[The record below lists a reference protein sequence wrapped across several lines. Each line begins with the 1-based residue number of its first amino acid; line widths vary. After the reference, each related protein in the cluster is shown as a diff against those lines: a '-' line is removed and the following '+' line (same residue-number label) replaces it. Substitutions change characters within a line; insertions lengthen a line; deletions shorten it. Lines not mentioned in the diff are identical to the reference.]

1 MTTEDLNWV
10 PSDVDVSKPNPARV
24 YDYLLGGANN
34 FEVDRGLAKR
44 LVELVPDVAFMV
56 IENRSF
62 LRRAVTFLAQA
73 GIDQFL
79 DLGSGI
85 PTVGNTHEVAQQ
97 INPACKVLYV
107 DQEAVAVAHSD
118 LLLAD
123 NPQADILRADVR
135 RPEEVLSDPKTK
147 AILDFSRPVAILMFA
162 VVHFMDANDK
172 PADVISAYREA
183 TVPGSYLALSHITAE
198 GRPDMIDAVAEYST
212 KATMEGN
219 LRGKDEIQTFFDGYN
234 LVDPGLVFTPQW
246 RGELDVC
253 EPWRSAV
260 YAGVGKRL

>member
-1 MTTEDLNWV
+1 MTTDDLSWV

-44 LVELVPDVAFMV
+44 LIEMVPDVAFMV

-62 LRRAVTFLAQA
+62 LRRAVSYLAEA

-85 PTVGNTHEVAQQ
+85 PTVGNTHEVAQK
-97 INPACKVLYV
+97 INPACRVLYV
-107 DQEAVAVAHSD
+107 DREAVAVAHSD
-118 LLLAD
+118 MLLAD
-123 NPQADILRADVR
+123 NQQADILRADVR
-135 RPEEVLSDPKTK
+135 HPAEVLRDPKTR
-147 AILDFSRPVAILMFA
+147 AMLDFSRPVAILMFA
-162 VVHFMDANDK
+162 VVHFMDADDK
-172 PADVISAYREA
+172 PANVIKAYRDA
-183 TVPGSYLALSHITAE
+183 TAPGSYLALSHITSD

-219 LRGKDEIQTFFDGYN
+219 LRSHDEIMAFFDGYD
-234 LVDPGLVFTPQW
+234 LVEPGLVFTPEW
-246 RGELDVC
+246 RGELNVC

-260 YAGVGKRL
+260 YAGVGKKS

>member
-1 MTTEDLNWV
+1 MTTEDLGWV

-34 FEVDRGLAKR
+34 FQVDRGLAKR
-44 LVELVPDVAFMV
+44 LIEMVPDVAFMV

-62 LRRAVTFLAQA
+62 LRRAVAFLAQA

-97 INPACKVLYV
+97 INPACRVLYV
-107 DQEAVAVAHSD
+107 DQEAVAVAHSE
-118 LLLAD
+118 LLLEE
-123 NPQADILRADVR
+123 NPRADILRADVR
-135 RPEEVLSDPKTK
+135 RPAEILADPKTS
-147 AILDFSRPVAILMFA
+147 AMLDFSRPVAILMFA
-162 VVHFMDANDK
+162 VVHFMDAGDK
-172 PADVISAYREA
+172 PAEVIKTYRDA

-219 LRGKDEIQTFFDGYN
+219 LRTREEIVSFFDGYD
-234 LVDPGLVFTPQW
+234 LVDPGVVFTPQW
-246 RGELDVC
+246 RGELNVC

-260 YAGVGKRL
+260 YAGVGEKG

>member
-1 MTTEDLNWV
+1 MTTEDVNWV

-44 LVELVPDVAFMV
+44 LVEMVPDIAFMV

-62 LRRAVTFLAQA
+62 LRRAVSYLAQA
-73 GIDQFL
+73 GVDQFL

-85 PTVGNTHEVAQQ
+85 PTVGNTHEVAQK
-97 INPACKVLYV
+97 INPDSRVLYV

-123 NPQADILRADVR
+123 NPRADILRADVR
-135 RPEEVLSDPKTK
+135 KPEEVLNNPKTR
-147 AILDFSRPVAILMFA
+147 AILDFDRPVAVLMFA
-162 VVHFMDANDK
+162 VVHFMDDADK
-172 PADVISAYREA
+172 PADVISTYREA
-183 TVPGSYLALSHITAE
+183 TVPGSYLARSHSTAE
-198 GRPDMIDAVAEYST
+198 CRPDMIDAGAEYSSN
-212 KATMEGN
+212 ATMEGN
-219 LRGKDEIQTFFDGYN
+219 RRTKDEILAFFNGYD
-234 LVDPGLVFTPQW
+234 LIAPGLVFTPQW

-253 EPWRSAV
+253 DPWRSAV
-260 YAGVGKRL
+260 YAGVGKKL

>member
-1 MTTEDLNWV
+1 
-10 PSDVDVSKPNPARV
+10 
-24 YDYLLGGANN
+24 
-34 FEVDRGLAKR
+34 
-44 LVELVPDVAFMV
+44 MV

-62 LRRAVTFLAQA
+62 LRRAVAFLAQA

-97 INPACKVLYV
+97 INPACRVLYV
-107 DQEAVAVAHSD
+107 DQEAVAVAHSE
-118 LLLAD
+118 LLLEE
-123 NPQADILRADVR
+123 NPRADILRADVR
-135 RPEEVLSDPKTK
+135 RPAEILADPKTS
-147 AILDFSRPVAILMFA
+147 AMLDFSRPVAILMFA
-162 VVHFMDANDK
+162 VVHFMDAGDK
-172 PADVISAYREA
+172 PAEVIKTYRDA

-219 LRGKDEIQTFFDGYN
+219 LRTREEIVSFFDGYD
-234 LVDPGLVFTPQW
+234 LVDPGVVFTPQW
-246 RGELDVC
+246 RGELNVC

-260 YAGVGKRL
+260 YAGVGTKG

>member
-1 MTTEDLNWV
+1 MTTEDLDWV

-44 LVELVPDVAFMV
+44 LVEMVPDVAFMV

-62 LRRAVTFLAQA
+62 LRRAVTFLAES

-85 PTVGNTHEVAQQ
+85 PTVGNTHEVAQK
-97 INPACKVLYV
+97 INSACRVLYV

-118 LLLAD
+118 LLLAG
-123 NPQADILRADVR
+123 NAQADILRADVR
-135 RPEEVLSDPKTK
+135 RPAEVLADPKTQ
-147 AILDFSRPVAILMFA
+147 AMLDFSRPVAILMFA
-162 VVHFMDANDK
+162 VVHFMDAGDK
-172 PADVISAYREA
+172 PADVIRTYRDA

-212 KATMEGN
+212 KASMEGN
-219 LRGKDEIQTFFDGYN
+219 LRTRDEILAFFDGYD
-234 LVDPGLVFTPQW
+234 LVEPGLVFTPQW

-260 YAGVGKRL
+260 YAAVGKKL

>member
-1 MTTEDLNWV
+1 MTTEDLSWV
-10 PSDVDVSKPNPARV
+10 PNDVDVSKPNPARV

-44 LVELVPDVAFMV
+44 LVEMVPDVAFMV

-62 LRRAVTFLAQA
+62 LRRAVTFLAKA
-73 GIDQFL
+73 GIEQFL

-97 INPACKVLYV
+97 INPACRVLYV

-118 LLLAD
+118 LLLAG
-123 NPQADILRADVR
+123 NSQAGILRADVR
-135 RPEEVLSDPKTK
+135 KPEAILNDPKTRSM
-147 AILDFSRPVAILMFA
+147 LDFSRPVAILMFA
-162 VVHFMDANDK
+162 VVHFMDANDD
-172 PADVISAYREA
+172 PAKVIKAYRDA
-183 TVPGSYLALSHITAE
+183 TAPGSYLALSHITAE

-212 KATMEGN
+212 KASMEGN
-219 LRGKDEIQTFFDGYN
+219 LRGRDEIKGFFDGYE
-234 LVDPGLVFTPQW
+234 LVEPGLVFTPQW

-253 EPWRSAV
+253 DPWRSAV
-260 YAGVGKRL
+260 YAGVGKKA